1 MSYHVDSLIHPPS
14 FLPCNGRDP
23 EPSQPPPGGP
33 HWLHWPS
40 DKAKRHTDELQTL
53 WCSIGLG
60 TKDETVPE
68 VFFLKANVRPA
79 VFRRQFWNITSQ
91 EKSLG
96 FLRVETDDLQLLL
109 GFWPCLID
117 QDSQQ
122 SHVHRFPTVRW
133 SWFSA
138 CVHLACSKQRGWLEV
153 GICRD

>member
-96 FLRVETDDLQLLL
+96 FLRTRR
-109 GFWPCLID
+109 
-117 QDSQQ
+117 
-122 SHVHRFPTVRW
+122 SHSGSFKHDNITQTTHDYPAEAQCRKASRFPEWWAFNFGRLTDI
-133 SWFSA
+133 
-138 CVHLACSKQRGWLEV
+138 L
-153 GICRD
+153 